1 MMPLDLDQGLH
12 FASFVNLPLII
23 INTEENEVMKQL
35 PFEKAVR
42 VRRLLRMNILL
53 AFVVF
58 AFSVYLILTG
68 EYNTLQ
74 ERNSTELIYNVMAIG
89 SLVYMAVVWISCMM
103 SKPFWFP
110 SKAENR

>member
-1 MMPLDLDQGLH
+1 MQEH
-12 FASFVNLPLII
+12 R
-23 INTEENEVMKQL
+23 VMKQL

-53 AFVVF
+53 ALVVF
-58 AFSVYLILTG
+58 AVSVYLILTG
-68 EYNTLQ
+68 EYSSLQ
-74 ERNSTELIYNVMAIG
+74 ERKSTELVYNFMAIG

-110 SKAENR
+110 AKAENR

>member
-1 MMPLDLDQGLH
+1 MQEH
-12 FASFVNLPLII
+12 R
-23 INTEENEVMKQL
+23 VMKQL

-53 AFVVF
+53 ALVVF
-58 AFSVYLILTG
+58 AVSVYLILTG
-68 EYNTLQ
+68 EYSSLQ
-74 ERNSTELIYNVMAIG
+74 ERKSTELVYNFMAIG

-110 SKAENR
+110 AKAENP